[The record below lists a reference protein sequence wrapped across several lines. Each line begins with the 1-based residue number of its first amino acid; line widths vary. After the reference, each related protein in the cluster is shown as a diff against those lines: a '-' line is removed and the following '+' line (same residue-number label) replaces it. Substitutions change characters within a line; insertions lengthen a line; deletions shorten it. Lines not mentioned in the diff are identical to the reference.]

1 MTKPHFARKL
11 LLPFFFVIV
20 LSGAIC
26 EAPAQAPVTKTVSSA
41 PARSAELAA
50 LESSIQAVLSRPEY
64 RRGQVGFKAV
74 SAKDGRV
81 IFEHNPEKYF
91 MPASNMK
98 NFTVAA
104 ALEKLT
110 PDFRFVTS
118 IYSREAARDGT
129 IAGPLRIYG
138 RGDVSLSY
146 TTHSGDYFKGIDRVA
161 DAIIAAGVKKIEGD
175 IIGDETYF
183 SGSPLPTGWEW
194 DDLQFYYG
202 AEVSALPVNDNV
214 VALTVRPGPV
224 GYSCSAQMTPVNL
237 VVRVVNS
244 CITTA
249 AGSPRTLRIHKKLD
263 QNIIEIS
270 GELPLGNEGY
280 SGSVAVSRPAEM
292 FVSLLKQRLQEKGV
306 EVTGR
311 TYAMN
316 DKARIPTDIAF
327 ELAKVE
333 SPPLSQIAA
342 MTMKPSQNMY
352 TETLLW
358 TLGEEVGR
366 KMPQANGN
374 RSRTSSELGIMAVRD
389 FMKQAGAADDS
400 FMQYDGSGLSRHNL
414 VSPDSVI
421 AIYDYMGKRS
431 KFSQAWRESLTIG
444 GVDGT
449 LRNRFKGTRGE
460 GNVRGKTGTI
470 NQVSALSGYLTT
482 TGGEEVIFSALVNGI
497 PETRT
502 RVALIDELVMMLV
515 NFNGR
520 VSE

>member
-1 MTKPHFARKL
+1 MKPRRFRNILFPA
-11 LLPFFFVIV
+11 V
-20 LSGAIC
+20 LFLAISTGVG
-26 EAPAQAPVTKTVSSA
+26 QTPVTKTVSSA
-41 PARSAELAA
+41 PTRSAELAD
-50 LESSIQAVLSRPEY
+50 LESSIQTVLSRPEY
-64 RRGQVGFKAV
+64 RRGQIGFKAV

-81 IFEHNPEKYF
+81 IFEHNSEKYF

-98 NFTVAA
+98 NFTVAT

-118 IYSREAARDGT
+118 IYSREAVRDGT
-129 IAGPLRIYG
+129 IAGPLRVFG

-146 TTHSGDYFKGIDRVA
+146 TSNNGDYFKGIDRVA

-202 AEVSALPVNDNV
+202 AEVSALPVNDNA
-214 VALTVRPGPV
+214 VALSVKPGPV
-224 GYSCSAQMTPVNL
+224 GYSCSAQLTPVNMI
-237 VVRVVNS
+237 VRVVNT
-244 CITTA
+244 CITA
-249 AGSPRTLRIHKKLD
+249 PAGSPRTLRIHKKLD

-270 GELPLGNEGY
+270 GELPVGNAGY
-280 SGSVAVSRPAEM
+280 SGNVAVSRPAEM
-292 FVSLLKQRLQEKGV
+292 FVSLLKQRLLEKGV

-316 DKARIPTDIAF
+316 DKARMPTDITF

-333 SPPLSQIAA
+333 SPPLSVIAA

-366 KMPQANGN
+366 KMPQPNGN
-374 RSRTSSELGIMAVRD
+374 QNRTSSELGIMVVRD
-389 FMKQAGAADDS
+389 FMKQAGAAEDS
-400 FMQYDGSGLSRHNL
+400 FVQYDGSGLSRHNI
-414 VSPDSVI
+414 VSPDAVI

-431 KFSQAWRESLTIG
+431 RFAQAWRDSLTIG

-482 TGGEEVIFSALVNGI
+482 AAGEEVIFSALVNGI

-520 VSE
+520 VIY